1 MDERR
6 GTPEENDYVETSA
19 EHDGRGR
26 AEFAHPGD
34 PDIDDEESLDSDL
47 FSGADNDFDTNE
59 HIDTLEIDDP
69 EVTADDLDT
78 EDLHRTETEAE
89 LEQLLASDTED

>member
-1 MDERR
+1 MNERR
-6 GTPEENDYVETSA
+6 GTPEENDYVDISA

-26 AEFAHPGD
+26 AEFVHPGD

-47 FSGADNDFDTNE
+47 FSGADNDFDTDE
-59 HIDTLEIDDP
+59 DIDTLEIDDP

-78 EDLHRTETEAE
+78 EDLHHTETVTE
-89 LEQLLASDTED
+89 LEQ